1 MRFLDSRL
9 PYLFWFIKRKGFKI
23 SVQSPGFKISGPT
36 RNFRTEKKVKTD
48 LLIDHRCELP
58 HPYPVP
64 ATSLRATRYIG
75 REPAKVSLKPTRV
88 EPHACTEPRHSLLR
102 NPVNCTT
109 LSTHLFL
116 GPLDSAYNKE
126 CNIGS

>member
-9 PYLFWFIKRKGFKI
+9 PYLFWFIKRKGF
-23 SVQSPGFKISGPT
+23 QISGG
-36 RNFRTEKKVKTD
+36 TEKKVKTD

-88 EPHACTEPRHSLLR
+88 EPHACTVL
-102 NPVNCTT
+102 N
-109 LSTHLFL
+109 L
-116 GPLDSAYNKE
+116 GIA
-126 CNIGS
+126 C